1 MAKKSAVAKEKR
13 RQKQVQLKWQKRQTL
28 KKRIIDPSLSEEERE
43 NARLKLAKMSPNGSR
58 VRLHNRCELTGR
70 PHGFLRKFKVSRICF
85 REMSN
90 NGMIPGVT
98 KASW

>member
-13 RQKQVQLKWQKRQTL
+13 RQKLVNLKWEKRQYL
-28 KKRIIDPSLSEEERE
+28 KKRVIDPTLSDKERDA
-43 NARLKLAKMSPNGSR
+43 ARDKLAKMSPNSSPT
-58 VRLHNRCELTGR
+58 RLHNRCKLTGR

-85 REMSN
+85 REMAN
-90 NGMIPGVT
+90 QGLIPGVT